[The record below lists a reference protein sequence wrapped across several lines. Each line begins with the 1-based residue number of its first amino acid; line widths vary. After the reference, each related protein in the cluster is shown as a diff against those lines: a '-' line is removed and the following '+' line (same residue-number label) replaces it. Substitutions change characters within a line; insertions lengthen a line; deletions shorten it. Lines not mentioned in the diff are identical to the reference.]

1 MKSIVSILIALFLL
15 LPGCGKKG
23 PPVPPRQS
31 PVPSVSDLKYSI
43 DGSILT
49 LTWTIPKEKEGK
61 KAAFDGFILYR
72 YKSPITNS
80 PCKNCPKLF
89 HQVADIKI
97 NNFGNGIKNMKHR
110 DEVEKG
116 FAYTYK
122 VILYTK
128 NGVSGADSNY
138 VNFNY

>member
-61 KAAFDGFILYR
+61 KTAFDGFILYR

-89 HQVADIKI
+89 HKVADIKI
-97 NNFGNGIKNMKHR
+97 DTFGNGIKNMKHR

>member
-1 MKSIVSILIALFLL
+1 LKSIVSILIALFLL

-31 PVPSVSDLKYSI
+31 PVPSVSDLKYRI
-43 DGSILT
+43 DGSLLT
-49 LTWTIPKEKEGK
+49 LTWTIPKEKEGEK
-61 KAAFDGFILYR
+61 TAFDGFILYR
-72 YKSPITNS
+72 YKSPISNS

-89 HQVADIKI
+89 HKVADIKI
-97 NNFGNGIKNMKHR
+97 DTFGNGIKNMKHR

-128 NGVSGADSNY
+128 NGASGVDSNY
-138 VNFNY
+138 VIFNY

>member
-1 MKSIVSILIALFLL
+1 LKNLVSILIALFIL

-49 LTWTIPKEKEGK
+49 LTWTIPKEKEGDK
-61 KAAFDGFILYR
+61 TVFDGFIVYR

-89 HQVADIKI
+89 HKVADITI
-97 NNFGNGIKNMKHR
+97 DTFGNGVKNIKYR

-128 NGVSGADSNY
+128 NGESGADSNY